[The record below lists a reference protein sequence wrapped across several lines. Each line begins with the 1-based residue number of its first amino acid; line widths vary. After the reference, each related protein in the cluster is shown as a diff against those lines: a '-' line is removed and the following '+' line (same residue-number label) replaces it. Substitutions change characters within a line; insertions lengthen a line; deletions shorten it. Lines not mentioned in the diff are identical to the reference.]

1 MPARTTNPT
10 KEKSPTK
17 EQSPTKGL
25 RVGSR
30 WRVMPVPPTF
40 RGTSVQVCGF
50 WPFAGGSS
58 RPAVGVPVGQ
68 DIQTGSTVCC
78 DPFSWF
84 RAGFIS
90 SPSMAIFGMPGL
102 GKSSFAARQMI
113 GLADQGA
120 ITMVCDLKG
129 EYSPLCR
136 ALGGQVLDYGRGYR
150 VNLLDLGAMGDAAK
164 RIGGPRGQ
172 ALRELAVARA
182 VDAVATQVQ
191 IVRRSAVTDWEQTLL
206 TAAVWQ
212 LDHAYRRRKAAP
224 TLGDL
229 AQLLHDPSEAMQAA
243 IITDNSSVYA
253 ELTTGLR
260 RSLQA
265 VLQGPLGRMYDGQS
279 TARLQTD
286 TPMVSVDVSA
296 VSRQSETILSS
307 AMLASWSEMFSTI
320 EAANA
325 LTDAGLEPQRHYLVV
340 LDEMWRAMRLEGAE
354 LVEKADGITRLNR
367 NEGVGNLFITHSLRD
382 LESMTTKA
390 DNTKARG
397 FAERSGIVVTAG
409 LAKEDLRA
417 LSEVKRMS
425 EVEIATVAG
434 WSTPP
439 GWRSRQVRGADG
451 RTRPAPP
458 PGAGKVLIKLGER
471 AGIQTQVRLTRTEL
485 DLHDTNNRWLG
496 AAS

>member
-1 MPARTTNPT
+1 MP
-10 KEKSPTK
+10 
-17 EQSPTKGL
+17 L
-25 RVGSR
+25 
-30 WRVMPVPPTF
+30 PPTF

-84 RAGFIS
+84 KAGFIS
-90 SPSMAIFGMPGL
+90 NPSMAIFGMPGL
-102 GKSSFAARQMI
+102 GKSSFAARQII
-113 GLADQGA
+113 GLADQA
-120 ITMVCDLKG
+120 VTSMVCDLKG

-150 VNLLDLGAMGDAAK
+150 VNLLDLGAMGDAAA
-164 RIGGPRGQ
+164 RIGGTRGEE
-172 ALRELAVARA
+172 LRELAIARS
-182 VDAVATQVQ
+182 VDAIATQVQ
-191 IVRRSAVTDWEQTLL
+191 IVRRSPVTDWEQTLL
-206 TAAVWQ
+206 TSAIRV
-212 LDHAYRRRKAAP
+212 LDSGHRHRQDAP

-229 AQLLHDPSEAMQAA
+229 VRLLHDPTEAMQAA
-243 IITDNSSVYA
+243 ILTEDASAYA
-253 ELTTGLR
+253 ALTTGLR

-265 VLQGPLGRMYDGQS
+265 VLEGPLGRMYDGQS
-279 TARLQTD
+279 TARLSVD

-296 VSRQSETILSS
+296 VSRQSESVLSS

-325 LTDAGLEPQRHYLVV
+325 LADAGLEPQRNYLVV
-340 LDEMWRAMRLEGAE
+340 LDEMWRAMRLEGAG
-354 LVEKADGITRLNR
+354 LVDKADSITRLNR
-367 NEGVGNLFITHSLRD
+367 AEGVGNLFITHSLRD
-382 LESMTTKA
+382 MQSMASEA
-390 DNTKARG
+390 DNLKARG

-425 EVEIATVAG
+425 EVEINAVAG

-439 GWRSRQVRGADG
+439 GWRSRQVRDLDG

-471 AGIQTQVRLTRTEL
+471 AGIQTQVRLTKTEL

>member
-1 MPARTTNPT
+1 VNGRWKLMPLA
-10 KEKSPTK
+10 
-17 EQSPTKGL
+17 
-25 RVGSR
+25 
-30 WRVMPVPPTF
+30 PTF

-58 RPAVGVPVGQ
+58 RPAIGVPVGQ

-90 SPSMAIFGMPGL
+90 NPSMAIFGMPGL
-102 GKSSFAARQMI
+102 GKSSFAARQII
-113 GLADQGA
+113 GLADQGV
-120 ITMVCDLKG
+120 TSLVCDLKG

-191 IVRRSAVTDWEQTLL
+191 IVRREPVTDWEQTLL
-206 TAAVWQ
+206 TSAVWVLEQ
-212 LDHAYRRRKAAP
+212 AHRRRKKAP

-229 AQLLHDPSEAMQAA
+229 VKLLHEPTEAMRDA
-243 IITDNSSVYA
+243 ILTDTAEAYA
-253 ELTTGLR
+253 DLTKGLR

-265 VLQGPLGRMYDGQS
+265 VLEGPLGRMFDGQS
-279 TARLQTD
+279 TARLSID

-296 VSRQSETILSS
+296 VSRQSESVLSS

-325 LTDAGLEPQRHYLVV
+325 LADADLEPQRNYLVV
-340 LDEMWRAMRLEGAE
+340 LDEMWRAMRLEGAG
-354 LVEKADGITRLNR
+354 LVDKADSITRLNR
-367 NEGVGNLFITHSLRD
+367 AEGVGNLFITHSLRD
-382 LESMTTKA
+382 MQSMNSEA
-390 DNTKARG
+390 DNLKARG

-409 LAKEDLRA
+409 LAKEDLHA
-417 LSEVKRMS
+417 LSKVKRMS
-425 EVEIATVAG
+425 EVEIQTVAG

-439 GWRSRQVRGADG
+439 GWRSRQNRDEDG

-485 DLHDTNNRWLG
+485 ELHDTNNRWRG
-496 AAS
+496 DAA

>member
-1 MPARTTNPT
+1 MP
-10 KEKSPTK
+10 
-17 EQSPTKGL
+17 L
-25 RVGSR
+25 
-30 WRVMPVPPTF
+30 PPTF
-40 RGTSVQVCGF
+40 RGTSVQVCGL

-84 RAGFIS
+84 KAGFIS
-90 SPSMAIFGMPGL
+90 SPSMSLFGLQGL
-102 GKSSFAARQMI
+102 GKSSFAMRQII
-113 GLADQGA
+113 GLADQGV
-120 ITMVCDLKG
+120 TSMVTDLKG

-150 VNLLDLGAMGDAAK
+150 VNLLDLGAMGDAAR
-164 RIGGPRGQ
+164 RIGGARGE
-172 ALRELAVARA
+172 ALRELAIARC
-182 VDAVATQVQ
+182 VDALATQVQ
-191 IVRRSAVTDWEQTLL
+191 IVRRTPVTDWEQALL
-206 TAAVWQ
+206 TSAAWV
-212 LDHAYRRRKAAP
+212 LDQTHRRRKNAP

-229 AQLLHDPSEAMQAA
+229 VRLLHEPTEAMQAA
-243 IITDNSSVYA
+243 ILTEDASAYA

-265 VLQGPLGRMYDGQS
+265 VLEGPLGRMYDGQS
-279 TARLQTD
+279 TARLSVD
-286 TPMVSVDVSA
+286 TPMVSVDISA
-296 VSRQSETILSS
+296 VSRQSANVLSS

-325 LTDAGLEPQRHYLVV
+325 LADAGLEPQRNYLVV
-340 LDEMWRAMRLEGAE
+340 LDEMWRAMRLEGAG
-354 LVEKADGITRLNR
+354 LVDKADSITRLNR
-367 NEGVGNLFITHSLRD
+367 AEGVGNLFITHSLRD
-382 LESMTTKA
+382 MQSMASEA
-390 DNTKARG
+390 DNVKARG

-425 EVEIATVAG
+425 EVEINAVAG

-439 GWRSRQVRGADG
+439 GWRSRQVRDADG

-496 AAS
+496 EAS

>member
-1 MPARTTNPT
+1 MN
-10 KEKSPTK
+10 
-17 EQSPTKGL
+17 G
-25 RVGSR
+25 R
-30 WRVMPVPPTF
+30 WRLMPLAPTF

-90 SPSMAIFGMPGL
+90 NPSMAIFGMPGL
-102 GKSSFAARQMI
+102 GKSSFAARQII
-113 GLADQGA
+113 GLADQGV
-120 ITMVCDLKG
+120 TSLVCDLKG

-136 ALGGQVLDYGRGYR
+136 AMGGQVLDYGRGYR

-164 RIGGPRGQ
+164 RIGGTRGQ

-191 IVRRSAVTDWEQTLL
+191 IVRRAPVTDWEQTLL
-206 TAAVWQ
+206 TSAVWV
-212 LDHAYRRRKAAP
+212 LDQSHRRRKTAP

-229 AQLLHDPSEAMQAA
+229 VQLLHDPTEAMQAA
-243 IITDNSSVYA
+243 ILAGDGYA

-265 VLQGPLGRMYDGQS
+265 VLEGPLGRMYDGQS
-279 TARLQTD
+279 TARLSVD
-286 TPMVSVDVSA
+286 TPMVVVDVSA
-296 VSRQSETILSS
+296 VSRQSESVLSS

-325 LTDAGLEPQRHYLVV
+325 LADAGLEPQRNYLVV
-340 LDEMWRAMRLEGAE
+340 LDEMWRAMRLEGAG
-354 LVEKADGITRLNR
+354 LVDKADSITRLNR
-367 NEGVGNLFITHSLRD
+367 AEGVGNLFITHSLRD
-382 LESMTTKA
+382 MQSMSSEA
-390 DNTKARG
+390 DNLKARG

-409 LAKEDLRA
+409 LAKEDLYA

-425 EVEIATVAG
+425 EIEIATVAG

-439 GWRSRQVRGADG
+439 GWRPRHVRDDDG
-451 RTRPAPP
+451 RSRPAPP

-471 AGIQTQVRLTRTEL
+471 AGIQTQVRLTKTEL
-485 DLHDTNNRWLG
+485 DLHDTNNRWRG
-496 AAS
+496 EVA

>member
-1 MPARTTNPT
+1 MN
-10 KEKSPTK
+10 
-17 EQSPTKGL
+17 G
-25 RVGSR
+25 R
-30 WRVMPVPPTF
+30 WRLMPLAPTF

-58 RPAVGVPVGQ
+58 RPAIGVPVGQ
-68 DIQTGSTVCC
+68 DIQTGSSVCC

-90 SPSMAIFGMPGL
+90 NPSMAIFGMPGL
-102 GKSSFAARQMI
+102 GKSSFAARQII
-113 GLADQGA
+113 GLADQGV
-120 ITMVCDLKG
+120 TSLVCDLKG

-191 IVRRSAVTDWEQTLL
+191 IVRREPVTDWEQTLL
-206 TAAVWQ
+206 ASAVWV
-212 LDHAYRRRKAAP
+212 LEAKHRRRKAAP

-229 AQLLHDPSEAMQAA
+229 VRLLHDPTEAMRDA
-243 IITDNSSVYA
+243 ILTDTADAYA
-253 ELTTGLR
+253 ELTKGLR

-265 VLQGPLGRMYDGQS
+265 VLEGPLGRMFDGQS
-279 TARLQTD
+279 TARLSID

-296 VSRQSETILSS
+296 VSRQSESVLSS

-325 LTDAGLEPQRHYLVV
+325 LADAGLEPQRNYLVV
-340 LDEMWRAMRLEGAE
+340 LDEMWRAMRLEGAG
-354 LVEKADGITRLNR
+354 LVDKADSITRLNR
-367 NEGVGNLFITHSLRD
+367 AEGVGNLFITHSLRD
-382 LESMTTKA
+382 MQSMNSEA
-390 DNTKARG
+390 DNLKARG

-409 LAKEDLRA
+409 LAKEDLHA

-425 EVEIATVAG
+425 EVEIQTVAG

-439 GWRSRQVRGADG
+439 GWRSRQTRDEDG

-485 DLHDTNNRWLG
+485 ELHNTNNRWRG
-496 AAS
+496 EVA

>member
-1 MPARTTNPT
+1 MN
-10 KEKSPTK
+10 
-17 EQSPTKGL
+17 G
-25 RVGSR
+25 R
-30 WRVMPVPPTF
+30 WRLMPLPPTF

-84 RAGFIS
+84 KAGFIS
-90 SPSMAIFGMPGL
+90 NPSMAIFGMPGL
-102 GKSSFAARQMI
+102 GKSSFAARQII
-113 GLADQGA
+113 GLADQGV
-120 ITMVCDLKG
+120 TSFVCDLKG

-164 RIGGPRGQ
+164 RIGGTRGQ
-172 ALRELAVARA
+172 ALRELAVARS
-182 VDAVATQVQ
+182 VDALATQVQ
-191 IVRRSAVTDWEQTLL
+191 IVRRAPVTDWEQTLL
-206 TAAVWQ
+206 TTAAWE
-212 LDHAYRRRKAAP
+212 LERAHRRRKQAP

-229 AQLLHDPSEAMQAA
+229 VGLLHQPTETMQAA
-243 IITDNSSVYA
+243 ILTDDAASYA
-253 ELTTGLR
+253 ELTKGLR

-265 VLQGPLGRMYDGQS
+265 VLEGPLGRMYDGQS
-279 TARLQTD
+279 TDRLRTD

-296 VSRQSETILSS
+296 VSRQSESVLSS

-325 LTDAGLEPQRHYLVV
+325 LADAGVEPQRNYLVV
-340 LDEMWRAMRLEGAE
+340 LDEMWRAMRLEGAG
-354 LVEKADGITRLNR
+354 LVDKADSITRLNR
-367 NEGVGNLFITHSLRD
+367 AEGVGNLFITHSLRD
-382 LESMTTKA
+382 MQSMASEA
-390 DNTKARG
+390 DNLKARG

-409 LAKEDLRA
+409 LAKEDLYA

-425 EVEIATVAG
+425 QTEVATVAG

-439 GWRSRQVRGADG
+439 GWRPQHVRDTAG

-471 AGIQTQVRLTRTEL
+471 AGIQTQVRLTKTEL
-485 DLHDTNNRWLG
+485 DLHDTNERWLG

>member
-1 MPARTTNPT
+1 MN
-10 KEKSPTK
+10 
-17 EQSPTKGL
+17 G
-25 RVGSR
+25 R
-30 WRVMPVPPTF
+30 WRLMPLPPTF

-90 SPSMAIFGMPGL
+90 NPSMAIFGMPGL
-102 GKSSFAARQMI
+102 GKSSFAARQII
-113 GLADQGA
+113 GLADQGV
-120 ITMVCDLKG
+120 TSLVCDLKG

-136 ALGGQVLDYGRGYR
+136 ALGGQVLDYGQGYR

-164 RIGGPRGQ
+164 RIGGARGQ
-172 ALRELAVARA
+172 ALRELAVARS
-182 VDAVATQVQ
+182 VDALATQVQ
-191 IVRRSAVTDWEQTLL
+191 IVRRAPVTDWEVTLL
-206 TAAVWQ
+206 TSAAWY
-212 LDHAYRRRKAAP
+212 LEHAHRRRKLAP

-229 AQLLHDPSEAMQAA
+229 VKLLHDPTEAMQAA
-243 IITDNSSVYA
+243 ILTDTADAYA
-253 ELTTGLR
+253 ELTKGLR

-265 VLQGPLGRMYDGQS
+265 VLEGPLGRMFDGQS
-279 TARLQTD
+279 TARLRTD

-296 VSRQSETILSS
+296 VSRQSEAVLSS

-325 LTDAGLEPQRHYLVV
+325 LADAGVEPQRNYLVV
-340 LDEMWRAMRLEGAE
+340 LDEMWRAMRLEGAG
-354 LVEKADGITRLNR
+354 LVDKADSITRLNR
-367 NEGVGNLFITHSLRD
+367 AEGVGNLFITHSLRD
-382 LESMTTKA
+382 MQSMSSDA
-390 DNTKARG
+390 DNLKARG

-409 LAKEDLRA
+409 LAKEDLLA

-425 EVEIATVAG
+425 DVEIATVAG

-439 GWRSRQVRGADG
+439 GWRSRQTRDEDG

-485 DLHDTNNRWLG
+485 DLHDTNLRWLG
-496 AAS
+496 EAG

>member
-1 MPARTTNPT
+1 MN
-10 KEKSPTK
+10 
-17 EQSPTKGL
+17 G
-25 RVGSR
+25 R
-30 WRVMPVPPTF
+30 WRLMPLPPTF

-90 SPSMAIFGMPGL
+90 NPSMAIFGMPGL
-102 GKSSFAARQMI
+102 GKSSFAARQII
-113 GLADQGA
+113 GLADQGV
-120 ITMVCDLKG
+120 TSLVCDLKG

-136 ALGGQVLDYGRGYR
+136 ALGGQVLDYGQGYR

-172 ALRELAVARA
+172 AVRELAVARS

-191 IVRRSAVTDWEQTLL
+191 IVRRAPVTDWEVTLL
-206 TAAVWQ
+206 TSAAWH
-212 LDHAYRRRKAAP
+212 LEHAHRRRKLAP

-229 AQLLHDPSEAMQAA
+229 VKLLHQPTEAMQAA
-243 IITDNSSVYA
+243 ILTDTPDAYA
-253 ELTTGLR
+253 ELTKGLR

-265 VLQGPLGRMYDGQS
+265 VLEGPLGRMFDGQS
-279 TARLQTD
+279 TARLRTD

-296 VSRQSETILSS
+296 VSRQSEAVLSS

-325 LTDAGLEPQRHYLVV
+325 LADAGVEPQRNYLVV
-340 LDEMWRAMRLEGAE
+340 LDEMWRAMRLEGAG
-354 LVEKADGITRLNR
+354 LVDKADSITRLNR
-367 NEGVGNLFITHSLRD
+367 AEGVGNLFITHSLRD
-382 LESMTTKA
+382 MQSMSSDA
-390 DNTKARG
+390 DNLKARG

-409 LAKEDLRA
+409 LAKEDLLA

-425 EVEIATVAG
+425 AVEIATVAG

-439 GWRSRQVRGADG
+439 GWRSRQVRDDDG

-485 DLHDTNNRWLG
+485 DLHDTNLRWRG
-496 AAS
+496 EVA

>member
-1 MPARTTNPT
+1 VN
-10 KEKSPTK
+10 
-17 EQSPTKGL
+17 G
-25 RVGSR
+25 R
-30 WRVMPVPPTF
+30 WRLMPLAPTF

-58 RPAVGVPVGQ
+58 RPAIGVPVGQ

-90 SPSMAIFGMPGL
+90 NPSMAIFGMPGL
-102 GKSSFAARQMI
+102 GKSSFAARQII
-113 GLADQGA
+113 GLADQGV
-120 ITMVCDLKG
+120 TSLVCDLKG

-191 IVRRSAVTDWEQTLL
+191 IVRREPVTDWEQTLL
-206 TAAVWQ
+206 AAAVWV
-212 LDHAYRRRKAAP
+212 LEAKHRRRKAAP

-229 AQLLHDPSEAMQAA
+229 VQLLHNPTEGMQDA
-243 IITDNSSVYA
+243 ILAGDGYA
-253 ELTTGLR
+253 TLTTGLR

-265 VLQGPLGRMYDGQS
+265 VLEGPLGRMFDGQS
-279 TARLQTD
+279 TARLSID

-296 VSRQSETILSS
+296 VSRQSESVLSS

-325 LTDAGLEPQRHYLVV
+325 LADAGLEPQRNYLVV
-340 LDEMWRAMRLEGAE
+340 LDEMWRAMRLEGAG
-354 LVEKADGITRLNR
+354 LVDKADSITRLNR
-367 NEGVGNLFITHSLRD
+367 AEGVGNLFITHSLRD
-382 LESMTTKA
+382 MQSMNSEA
-390 DNTKARG
+390 DNLKARG

-409 LAKEDLRA
+409 LAKEDLHA

-425 EVEIATVAG
+425 EVEIQTVAG

-439 GWRSRQVRGADG
+439 GWRSRQTRDDDG

-485 DLHDTNNRWLG
+485 ELHDTNNRWRG
-496 AAS
+496 EVA

>member
-1 MPARTTNPT
+1 MI
-10 KEKSPTK
+10 
-17 EQSPTKGL
+17 G
-25 RVGSR
+25 R
-30 WRVMPVPPTF
+30 WRLMPLAPTF

-58 RPAVGVPVGQ
+58 RPAIGVPVGQ

-90 SPSMAIFGMPGL
+90 NPSMAIFGMPGL
-102 GKSSFAARQMI
+102 GKSSFAARQII
-113 GLADQGA
+113 GLADQGV
-120 ITMVCDLKG
+120 TSLVCDLKG

-164 RIGGPRGQ
+164 RIGGARGQ

-191 IVRRSAVTDWEQTLL
+191 IVRREPVTDWEQTLL
-206 TAAVWQ
+206 AAAVWVLEQ
-212 LDHAYRRRKAAP
+212 KHRRRKTAP

-229 AQLLHDPSEAMQAA
+229 VQLLHNPTEAMQDA
-243 IITDNSSVYA
+243 ILTDTPEAYA
-253 ELTTGLR
+253 ELTKGLR

-265 VLQGPLGRMYDGQS
+265 VLEGPLGRMFDGQS
-279 TARLQTD
+279 TARLSID

-296 VSRQSETILSS
+296 VSRQSESVLSS

-325 LTDAGLEPQRHYLVV
+325 LADAGLEPQRNYLVV
-340 LDEMWRAMRLEGAE
+340 LDEMWRAMRLEGAG
-354 LVEKADGITRLNR
+354 LVDKADSITRLNR
-367 NEGVGNLFITHSLRD
+367 AEGVGNLFITHSLRD
-382 LESMTTKA
+382 MQSMNSEA
-390 DNTKARG
+390 DNLKARG

-409 LAKEDLRA
+409 LAKEDLYA

-425 EVEIATVAG
+425 EVEIRAVSS

-439 GWRSRQVRGADG
+439 GWRSRQTRDDDG

-485 DLHDTNNRWLG
+485 ELHDTNNRWRG
-496 AAS
+496 DAA

>member
-1 MPARTTNPT
+1 
-10 KEKSPTK
+10 
-17 EQSPTKGL
+17 
-25 RVGSR
+25 VSR
-30 WRVMPVPPTF
+30 WRVLPVPPSF

-84 RAGFIS
+84 KAGFIS
-90 SPSMAIFGMPGL
+90 NPSMSIFGLTGL

-113 GLADQGA
+113 GLADQGV
-120 ITMVCDLKG
+120 TSLVCDLKG
-129 EYSPLCR
+129 EYAALCR
-136 ALGGQVLDYGRGYR
+136 ALGGQVLDFGRGYR

-164 RIGGPRGQ
+164 RIGGTKGL
-172 ALRELAVARA
+172 ALRGLAVARSVEA
-182 VDAVATQVQ
+182 IATQVQ
-191 IVRRSAVTDWEQTLL
+191 IVRRDPVTDWEQTLL
-206 TAAVWQ
+206 TSAVWE
-212 LDHAYRRRKAAP
+212 LDRAHRRRKAPP

-229 AQLLHDPSEAMQAA
+229 TRLLHGPTEAMRTA
-243 IITDNSSVYA
+243 ILTDDADAYA
-253 ELTTGLR
+253 ELTRGLR

-265 VLQGPLGRMYDGQS
+265 VLEGPLGRMFDGQS
-279 TARLQTD
+279 TARLATD
-286 TPMVSVDVSA
+286 TPMVCVDVSA
-296 VSRQSETILSS
+296 VSRQSETVLSS

-325 LTDAGLEPQRHYLVV
+325 LADAGVEPQRNYLVV
-340 LDEMWRAMRLEGAE
+340 LDEMWRAMRLEGAG
-354 LVEKADGITRLNR
+354 LVDKADSVTRLNR
-367 NEGVGNLFITHSLRD
+367 AEGVGNLFITHSLRD
-382 LESMTTKA
+382 MQSMSSEA
-390 DNTKARG
+390 DNLKARG

-409 LAKEDLRA
+409 LAKEDLHA

-425 EVEIATVAG
+425 DVEIATVAG

-439 GWRSRQVRGADG
+439 GWRTRMVRDDQG
-451 RTRPAPP
+451 RIRPAPP

-485 DLHDTNNRWLG
+485 DLHDTNGRWLTE

>member
-1 MPARTTNPT
+1 MP
-10 KEKSPTK
+10 
-17 EQSPTKGL
+17 L
-25 RVGSR
+25 
-30 WRVMPVPPTF
+30 PPTF

-84 RAGFIS
+84 KAGFIS
-90 SPSMAIFGMPGL
+90 NPSMAIFGMPGL
-102 GKSSFAARQMI
+102 GKSSFAARQII
-113 GLADQGA
+113 GLADQA
-120 ITMVCDLKG
+120 VTSMVCDLKG

-150 VNLLDLGAMGDAAK
+150 VNLLDLGAMGDAAA
-164 RIGGPRGQ
+164 RIGGVPGE
-172 ALRELAVARA
+172 ALRELAIARS
-182 VDAVATQVQ
+182 VDAIATQVQ
-191 IVRRSAVTDWEQTLL
+191 IVRRSPVTDWEQTLL
-206 TAAVWQ
+206 TSAIRV
-212 LDHAYRRRKAAP
+212 LDSGHRTRQDAP

-229 AQLLHDPSEAMQAA
+229 VRLLHNPTDAMQAA
-243 IITDNSSVYA
+243 ILTEDATAYA

-265 VLQGPLGRMYDGQS
+265 VLEGPLGRMYDGQS
-279 TARLQTD
+279 TARLSVD
-286 TPMVSVDVSA
+286 TPMVVVDVSA
-296 VSRQSETILSS
+296 VSRQSESVLSS

-325 LTDAGLEPQRHYLVV
+325 LADAGLEPQRNYLVV
-340 LDEMWRAMRLEGAE
+340 LDEMWRAMRLEGAG
-354 LVEKADGITRLNR
+354 LVDKADSITRLNR
-367 NEGVGNLFITHSLRD
+367 AEGVGNLFITHSLRD
-382 LESMTTKA
+382 MQSMASEA
-390 DNTKARG
+390 DNLKARG

-425 EVEIATVAG
+425 EVEINAVAG

-439 GWRSRQVRGADG
+439 GWRSRQIRHPDG

-471 AGIQTQVRLTRTEL
+471 AGIQTQVRLTKTEL

-496 AAS
+496 EAS